1 MIALQ
6 GVLSKTKDKCIV
18 YYLTLRLR
26 NVLISAPWVS
36 LTKSCMANHKR
47 LYFITEVT
55 AKWTQIDSGEDAK

>member
-6 GVLSKTKDKCIV
+6 GVLSKTKAKCIV
-18 YYLTLRLR
+18 YYPPLRLR
-26 NVLISAPWVS
+26 NVLIRTPRVS
-36 LTKSCMANHKR
+36 LTKSCMADHKR